1 MPQSPCWFWGVFADL
16 GITIR
21 MTQTAK
27 SLGNSQEDTKPK
39 NPLTKR
45 RRDKVKLDLHNILSE
60 NIVENSTHFE
70 KGKDI

>member
-1 MPQSPCWFWGVFADL
+1 
-16 GITIR
+16 

-27 SLGNSQEDTKPK
+27 SLGNSQDTKPK

-60 NIVENSTHFE
+60 NIVENSTNFE